1 MSFINKD
8 IIEESI
14 NKINEVEVKSFMVN
28 NRLLQY
34 YQFWPTLVKCV
45 RFGHAWHTVPNID
58 KHSGLT

>member
-1 MSFINKD
+1 LISIINHRVKMSFINKD

-34 YQFWPTLVKCV
+34 YQF
-45 RFGHAWHTVPNID
+45 
-58 KHSGLT
+58 

>member
-34 YQFWPTLVKCV
+34 YQF
-45 RFGHAWHTVPNID
+45 
-58 KHSGLT
+58 